1 MLLLCC
7 RCGCCFICACSVHGR
22 YHEEQIWSDKIRRAS
37 TWGTFALMGVNVV
50 LFIVVQIGFEPWR
63 RKRLVRGFEEKVKE
77 VVLQAE
83 LSRGEEEGLG
93 RQAGE
98 EVPDGG
104 ERLGRGDMGVE
115 GSGTAGMGDTTTG
128 IARHHT
134 YSSPEDNTDKTG
146 EDWILIPSGEE
157 IPAEDNAGDREK
169 LHENTKPDTLHD
181 KKDLWITA
189 AGGMVMGSFITALGT
204 YFLSR

>member
-1 MLLLCC
+1 
-7 RCGCCFICACSVHGR
+7 
-22 YHEEQIWSDKIRRAS
+22 
-37 TWGTFALMGVNVV
+37 MGVNVV

-83 LSRGEEEGLG
+83 LSRGEEE
-93 RQAGE
+93 
-98 EVPDGG
+98 VSDGG
-104 ERLGRGDMGVE
+104 TRMGRGDMGVE

-128 IARHHT
+128 IARHT
-134 YSSPEDNTDKTG
+134 TNSPEDNTNQTG

-157 IPAEDNAGDREK
+157 IPAEDNARDQGILHENADRGTQ
-169 LHENTKPDTLHD
+169 HENTKPGTLHD